1 MKKIFAFVAAALMF
15 VGCNS
20 TKNYVV
26 EGTIEGLTGQ
36 VAVMDANGEM
46 ILDLATVTDGSF
58 ELEVENDGNG
68 AQFAMFAINNS
79 PIAPIFLDGEK
90 IKVEGNIYSSVI
102 ISGTPANDAL
112 NEFNAASQEFSASLP
127 EDFDPEAEPA
137 PEVIENISKFL
148 KENFEK
154 NKDNL
159 FGAFMVVTGNVP
171 AETPEELLGYI
182 ESLGK
187 EGQNLPQI
195 QEMKSYYEQQ
205 IAAEAAPIELD
216 EVEE

>member
-1 MKKIFAFVAAALMF
+1 MKKIFAFVAATLMF

-20 TKNYVV
+20 TKNYVI

-36 VAVMDANGEM
+36 VAVMDANFEM

-58 ELEVENDGNG
+58 KLEVENDGNG

-90 IKVEGNIYSSVI
+90 IKVEGNIYGSLI
-102 ISGTPANDAL
+102 ISGTPAHDAL

-127 EDFDPEAEPA
+127 EDFDPE
-137 PEVIENISKFL
+137 VDENFSKFL

-159 FGAFMVVTGNVP
+159 FGAFMVVTENVP
-171 AETPEELLGYI
+171 AETPEEFLGYI

-195 QEMKSYYEQQ
+195 QEMKGYIEQQ
-205 IAAEAAPIELD
+205 MAAEAAPIELD